1 MDPGDGPQ
9 VIKLGGDSSAIVFF
23 FFGGGIVNMY
33 ALKIV
38 KKMASKPSKRNK
50 ACLEY

>member
-9 VIKLGGDSSAIVFF
+9 VIRLGGDSSAIVFL
-23 FFGGGIVNMY
+23 GGIVNMY